1 MKDLMHTNCHCERV
15 FEHVS
20 NLFISNDHS
29 VFYTSA
35 WVHMYGCL
43 SICLRGVWLSF
54 YICMC
59 GVCLYSSTG
68 PASVYMHCVS
78 CDELLRYTIHK
89 VYVEL
94 YFNQCLTVTH
104 ASPLKNCHIFW
115 PSTINYVTL
124 AN

>member
-43 SICLRGVWLSF
+43 SICLRGCVVVFLFVCVECVCIAAQGRRQFTCIVCHAMSCCVTLS
-54 YICMC
+54 IK
-59 GVCLYSSTG
+59 
-68 PASVYMHCVS
+68 
-78 CDELLRYTIHK
+78 YTSN
-89 VYVEL
+89 
-94 YFNQCLTVTH
+94 YFNQCLTITH
-104 ASPLKNCHIFW
+104 ASPLINCHIFW